1 MQNKYLFELGGEN
14 TELGKYE
21 ALNLLSSNNYEP
33 ILNDDFGKIIH
44 LSTKRVIEKGI
55 IFRLAMTKRISKV
68 ILHSKKNNILDIIK
82 KIDEIDIGNNT
93 FRIRQMTK
101 SKLNEREIAILLGEK
116 INDKNRINLEKP
128 QVTILFYKCNEFFI
142 TLNYHDEITAY
153 KKCLKHHIS
162 LRPYFSPISI
172 HPRIARAMIN
182 LSNCN
187 ENDILLDP
195 FCGTGGILIEGA
207 DMKLKVVGIDLKEK
221 MIEYSKGNL
230 NHYGLNGTV
239 IKADFE
245 KLKEMKFESIVCDPP
260 YGIAST
266 TGGEKISSMME
277 RFIRIIDNKMIKGQR
292 LVIALNDTKLLKK
305 EKLKIIHHFK
315 WYIHKSLTR
324 NILVLEKN

>member
-21 ALNLLSSNNYEP
+21 ALDLLSSNNYQP
-33 ILNDDFGKIIH
+33 ILKKDFGNIIYVSTRKKIK
-44 LSTKRVIEKGI
+44 KRI
-55 IFRLAMTKRISKV
+55 ISRLAMTKRISSI
-68 ILHSKKNNILDIIK
+68 ILQSKRKNISNIIK
-82 KIDEIDIGNNT
+82 RSEKIDIGNST
-93 FRIRQMTK
+93 FRIRQMAK
-101 SKLNEREIAILLGEK
+101 SNLKEKEIAILIGEK
-116 INDKNRINLEKP
+116 VTDKNKINLEDP
-128 QVTILFYKCNEFFI
+128 QVTILFYHGNEFFI

-153 KKCLKHHIS
+153 KKCLKHHIN

-207 DMKLKVVGIDLKEK
+207 DMNLNVVGIDLKRK
-221 MIEYSKGNL
+221 MIEYSRGNL
-230 NHYGLNGTV
+230 EHYGLKGKV
-239 IKADFE
+239 IEADFK
-245 KLKEMKFESIVCDPP
+245 KLKDMKFKSVVCDPP

-266 TGGEKISSMME
+266 TGGEKISNLIE
-277 RFIRIIDNKMIKGQR
+277 RFIRTIESKMVKGQR
-292 LVIALNDTKLLKK
+292 LVIALNDAKLLKK
-305 EKLKIIHHFK
+305 DKLKIIYHFK

-324 NILVLEKN
+324 NILVIEKN